1 MRKIKNEKK
10 KETERTECNN
20 ATSSVRTY
28 DILRDTMYH
37 ESVSV
42 ESRDG

>member
-1 MRKIKNEKK
+1 MRKIKKK

-28 DILRDTMYH
+28 DRERDTMYH